1 MNNQFNELTRAQN
14 EVSDYS
20 AGHVKAIVTVNTL

>member
-14 EVSDYS
+14 EVSASS
-20 AGHVKAIVTVNTL
+20 AGHVKAIVPVNTL